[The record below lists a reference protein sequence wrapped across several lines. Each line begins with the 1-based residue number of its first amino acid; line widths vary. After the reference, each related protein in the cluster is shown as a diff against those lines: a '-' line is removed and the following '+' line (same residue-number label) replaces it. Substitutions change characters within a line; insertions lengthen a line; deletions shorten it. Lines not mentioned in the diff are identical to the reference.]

1 LPAAGHHPAL
11 YLFRSG
17 SNRATSTLPEL
28 PRAEVLSTPT
38 CNQICASLSCFH
50 CFFPRSPLVS
60 PYLPFPLFLAPT
72 TTDRVDREAARLS
85 SLGSLRGPS
94 PISLPRPSQLLAVLR
109 SVPAAILTWSL
120 RASSDCGSF
129 LFSLCKATTSRA
141 PGSLRHIVKPSAC
154 LDAQGLHPACLAKRF
169 PRLDARSST
178 DLRFKLRHRHRS
190 SIQPA
195 VLLRIRFCLPRP
207 IASFVRH
214 LSACPVLSR
223 ALSPPS
229 IAMS

>member
-1 LPAAGHHPAL
+1 M
-11 YLFRSG
+11 
-17 SNRATSTLPEL
+17 PEL

-94 PISLPRPSQLLAVLR
+94 PISLPRTISAACCASFRSCRDFDLVIACFLGLRQLLVQPLQSHDFQSSREPSTYRQAFC
-109 SVPAAILTWSL
+109 VP
-120 RASSDCGSF
+120 RRPRPASCLPRQTVS
-129 LFSLCKATTSRA
+129 A
-141 PGSLRHIVKPSAC
+141 PRRPIEFRPQIQALASASE
-154 LDAQGLHPACLAKRF
+154 LH
-169 PRLDARSST
+169 S
-178 DLRFKLRHRHRS
+178 
-190 SIQPA
+190 A
-195 VLLRIRFCLPRP
+195 VLLRIRFCLPPP